1 MQFVTA
7 NRLTDGRVVHRTADG
22 QWVEDFARAAVL
34 DEGAAAAA
42 LAASEADV
50 AAGLIVGPYVVDLVE
65 VDGRLEPK
73 AQREKVRV
81 TGPTAGSEAAS
92 LARLGRTA

>member
-7 NRLTDGRVVHRTADG
+7 NRLIDGLVVFRDANGH
-22 QWVEDFARAAVL
+22 WVEDFARAAVL
-34 DEGAAAAA
+34 EKDAATAAV
-42 LAASEADV
+42 AASEADV
-50 AAGLIVGPYVVDLVE
+50 DAGRIVGPYAVDLVD

-73 AQREKVRV
+73 AQREKIRV

-92 LARLGRTA
+92 LARLGRTV